1 MTYNQTVSIWKGDF
15 DTTTLSDGQHDLMVL
30 VLDKAGNP
38 ATTAMNISTENTPPT
53 LTIQHPQSGVT
64 VGLTL
69 TVMVQANDLS
79 GISKVEFYLGN
90 TLVSTLTTVPYQWA
104 WDTTKYPNGAYTIIV
119 EAYDTIG
126 NVKSRDI
133 TVTVNNVEVP
143 WLQANLLT
151 VIQVAIGLGGLAL
164 AIVTY
169 WSRTRDKRKKKTT
182 RKKETTTN
190 VPPQEN
196 SGQEKVD

>member
-1 MTYNQTVSIWKGDF
+1 M
-15 DTTTLSDGQHDLMVL
+15 
-30 VLDKAGNP
+30 
-38 ATTAMNISTENTPPT
+38 STENTLPT
-53 LTIQHPQSGVT
+53 LTIQHPQSGTT

-69 TVMVQANDLS
+69 TVMVQANDSS
-79 GISKVEFYLGN
+79 GISKVEFYLAD

-104 WDTTKYPNGAYTIIV
+104 WDTTKYPNGAYTIKV

-126 NVKSRDI
+126 NVKSRDVK
-133 TVTVNNVEVP
+133 VTLNNVEVP

-151 VIQVAIGLGGLAL
+151 IVQVAIGLGGLTI